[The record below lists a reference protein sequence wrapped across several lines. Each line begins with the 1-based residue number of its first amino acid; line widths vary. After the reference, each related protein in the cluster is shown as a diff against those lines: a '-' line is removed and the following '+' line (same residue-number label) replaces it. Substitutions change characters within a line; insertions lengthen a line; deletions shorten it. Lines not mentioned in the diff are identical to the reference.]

1 MAGRIDTFL
10 KLSIIASAFIVAA
23 SAAYYY
29 LVFLPQRDAQ
39 LVMERKLERAGV
51 EALRRE
57 QAARAEAEKSAVRER
72 MLSERRALEERE
84 AAKKAAAQS
93 HYQMCLDRA
102 QEGYSTSWAVACKR
116 IAVQAAKDFT
126 ECTSSMGL
134 SKEVCDKT
142 YPDRNASSTCGL
154 PHAIKTDL
162 TANLEKA
169 RDRCSQ
175 ENKMGLQ

>member
-72 MLSERRALEERE
+72 MLSERRALDARFQCLGWPNLLHWSRIRAANDSYPSE
-84 AAKKAAAQS
+84 AAVPLSGQRI
-93 HYQMCLDRA
+93 RA
-102 QEGYSTSWAVACKR
+102 FNRER
-116 IAVQAAKDFT
+116 RR
-126 ECTSSMGL
+126 
-134 SKEVCDKT
+134 
-142 YPDRNASSTCGL
+142 RNRFL
-154 PHAIKTDL
+154 
-162 TANLEKA
+162 
-169 RDRCSQ
+169 R
-175 ENKMGLQ
+175 

>member
-1 MAGRIDTFL
+1 LPGRIDTFL
-10 KLSIIASAFIVAA
+10 KLSIIASAFMVAA

-39 LVMERKLERAGV
+39 LIMERKLERAGV

-57 QAARAEAEKSAVRER
+57 QAARAEAEKSAARER
-72 MLSERRALEERE
+72 MLSERREERE

-93 HYQMCLDRA
+93 RHQMCLDRA
-102 QEGYSTSWAVACKR
+102 QEGYSASWAVACKR
-116 IAVQAAKDFT
+116 IAVQAAKDYT

-142 YPDRNASSTCGL
+142 YPDRHASSTCGL